1 MLLLF
6 PYIIIFVF
14 SKYHTD
20 KSTDTNFVGQ
30 LALAVNVT
38 DVLLAKEG
46 PRSDPSFPCFL
57 FSKNGWSPFFN
68 DFYTDFVKGRS
79 NSPYIY
85 SFSLFFYASSSF
97 FSLPFGMFIQPC
109 STLPIERRGEQKER
123 PGEGI
128 GEGKGRRGRKEGRV
142 VHSLL
147 IIASILSESK
157 VQTS

>member
-68 DFYTDFVKGRS
+68 DFYTDFIKGRS

-85 SFSLFFYASSSF
+85 SFSLFFLCFIIILFSS
-97 FSLPFGMFIQPC
+97 LWHVHTTMFNSPHRKKRGA
-109 STLPIERRGEQKER
+109 EGEARGGNRRG
-123 PGEGI
+123 
-128 GEGKGRRGRKEGRV
+128 
-142 VHSLL
+142 
-147 IIASILSESK
+147 
-157 VQTS
+157 